1 MTYSA
6 LFLITALLFIGD
18 FLILAPTAFAACRSA
33 QSLFGIADATGGGGS
48 VAGECEPAELCKI
61 AIANFKKF
69 PARLR

>member
-33 QSLFGIADATGGGGS
+33 QSLFGIADAIKAAQMTQS
-48 VAGECEPAELCKI
+48 AKA
-61 AIANFKKF
+61 
-69 PARLR
+69 